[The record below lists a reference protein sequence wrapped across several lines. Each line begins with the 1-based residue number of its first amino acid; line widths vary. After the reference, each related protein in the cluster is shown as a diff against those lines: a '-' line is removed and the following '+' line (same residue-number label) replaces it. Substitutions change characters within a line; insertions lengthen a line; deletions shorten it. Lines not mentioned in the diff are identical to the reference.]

1 MAAADFGVKG
11 KLMNH
16 ENQKQ
21 ETPVDEES
29 DGNGKLSFL
38 HVFTS
43 VLAAAVGVQS
53 KKNQQK
59 DFNAKGSIY
68 IYIVAGVVFTVLFVL
83 TVAAVVKTVLANAG
97 M

>member
-1 MAAADFGVKG
+1 
-11 KLMNH
+11 MNH

-21 ETPVDEES
+21 ETPVNEES

-38 HVFTS
+38 HILTS

-68 IYIVAGVVFTVLFVL
+68 IYIYIVAGMVFTVLFVF